1 MKKHTR
7 TVCLIDDDP
16 IFIFGAKK
24 LMERASFCDEVL
36 VYTNGKEAID
46 ALTLL
51 MQAGPLTAV
60 PDIIFLD
67 LNMPIIDGWGFLD
80 EFVLI
85 KPQKEIVIYIVTS
98 SVSSADRKRALGY
111 SETVKDYVIKPI
123 SPIRMNE
130 IFEKYKKEEE
140 Q

>member
-1 MKKHTR
+1 MYKMSSKSFNIIIAEDDLDDVELFIR
-7 TVCLIDDDP
+7 AIWEISLSVSIDVVRD
-16 IFIFGAKK
+16 G
-24 LMERASFCDEVL
+24 MELLDRLNDED
-36 VYTNGKEAID
+36 K
-46 ALTLL
+46 TL
-51 MQAGPLTAV
+51 

-67 LNMPIIDGWGFLD
+67 LNMPIMDGWGFLD

-130 IFEKYKKEEE
+130 IFEKYKKEEA